1 MKVAMK
7 DLLEAGVHFGHQT
20 RRWNPKMRPYIF
32 TERNDIYII
41 DLQQTLGKLEEAY
54 NFVRDLTSKGGI
66 ILFVG
71 TKKQAQDAIKDEAER
86 CGMPYVAYRWLGGM
100 LTNFKT
106 ISSRIKRLEELEE
119 MKEKGM
125 FETLPRK
132 EVMRLEKELLKLQRN
147 LGGIRNLDRL
157 PDAVFIIDT
166 KKEEIAVKEARKLG
180 IPIVAI
186 VDTNCD
192 PDEVDYV
199 IPGNDDAIRSAALIT
214 SVIADA
220 VVEGR
225 GIWEAQQKEVEAKLL
240 EEEKEEAALKEK
252 AEEKVS
258 EEEKKEAVLEE
269 EKAGEEKKEEPLK
282 EEKAEGEKVGEKKE
296 EKAEEKEEEEKE
308 EVEKKEEVKRSK
320 EEKSEEKKEEKKSGA
335 KKERKSQKKEEK

>member
-54 NFVRDLTSKGGI
+54 NFVRDLASKGGI

-214 SVIADA
+214 SVVADA
-220 VVEGR
+220 VVEGK
-225 GIWEAQQKEVEAKLL
+225 GVWEAQQKEVEAKLL
-240 EEEKEEAALKEK
+240 EEEKKKEAALKEE

-258 EEEKKEAVLEE
+258 KEEEKRKEAALEGEKVDE
-269 EKAGEEKKEEPLK
+269 EREKKSLK
-282 EEKAEGEKVGEKKE
+282 EEKVEE
-296 EKAEEKEEEEKE
+296 EKIEEERKEEEE
-308 EVEKKEEVKRSK
+308 VK
-320 EEKSEEKKEEKKSGA
+320 EKKEEKKEVKKGKKEKSGERKEEKKGGA
-335 KKERKSQKKEEK
+335 KKERKS

>member
-1 MKVAMK
+1 
-7 DLLEAGVHFGHQT
+7 
-20 RRWNPKMRPYIF
+20 
-32 TERNDIYII
+32 
-41 DLQQTLGKLEEAY
+41 
-54 NFVRDLTSKGGI
+54 
-66 ILFVG
+66 
-71 TKKQAQDAIKDEAER
+71 
-86 CGMPYVAYRWLGGM
+86 
-100 LTNFKT
+100 
-106 ISSRIKRLEELEE
+106 
-119 MKEKGM
+119 
-125 FETLPRK
+125 
-132 EVMRLEKELLKLQRN
+132 MRLEKELLKLQRN

-240 EEEKEEAALKEK
+240 EEEKKEAALEEEV
-252 AEEKVS
+252 EEKVG

-269 EKAGEEKKEEPLK
+269 EKAGEEKEEEPLK
-282 EEKAEGEKVGEKKE
+282 EEKVEKEKVEEKK
-296 EKAEEKEEEEKE
+296 EEKE
-308 EVEKKEEVKRSK
+308 EVE
-320 EEKSEEKKEEKKSGA
+320 EKGEEKKKGSKGGER
-335 KKERKSQKKEEK
+335 KERKERKERRERRS